1 MNRLILVAAI
11 LLSSSYAAVSAQQ
24 SDQKPLP
31 PVASV
36 EAENQNPRY
45 RSNPGLPTPELWVKW
60 PEARLQDP
68 TTVGRPLFRT
78 EPSFVWTNGALYTV
92 MGSGLRIAVPGGGAS
107 GCFTVDL
114 PERIEKVERF
124 LETLTEGKQTQQQQA
139 K

>member
-1 MNRLILVAAI
+1 MNRLMLVAVI
-11 LLSSSYAAVSAQQ
+11 LLSGYAIASAQQ

-45 RSNPGLPTPELWVKW
+45 RSNPGMPTPPLSVKW
-60 PEARLQDP
+60 SQAESQDP
-68 TTVGRPLFRT
+68 ATIGRLLVRT

-92 MGSGLRIAVPGGGAS
+92 MVSGLRIAVPGGGAS

-114 PERIEKVERF
+114 PERIEKMERF